1 MRNRQFLQGLLILL
15 CAALALVLIGR
26 YTALD
31 LYLADAMFDFAAMR
45 FPWQEHWFYA
55 GFMHHTMK
63 ALMMGVALAPAVALL
78 VDRFTSLT
86 LLDKRTR
93 SILLLVTASALLIPL
108 TISLLKAV
116 SIHHCPWSLARYGGF
131 APYLRLFD
139 SLPPGVPAGH
149 CFPAGHASSG
159 LWLGSAA
166 AFFLPG
172 RPGKAFAAFLIGILP
187 GLALGLGQQMRGAHF
202 LTHTLW
208 SAWIAALLI
217 LVLARLLVDASP
229 AAHGAPAAPT
239 RAQGDA
245 APRLI
250 Q

>member
-1 MRNRQFLQGLLILL
+1 MTNRRFLQGLLVLL
-15 CAALALVLIGR
+15 CAALALVVLGR

-31 LYLADAMFDFAAMR
+31 LYLADAVFDFDAMR
-45 FPWQEHWFYA
+45 FPWREQWFLA

-63 ALMMGVALAPAVALL
+63 VLMLGVALAPAAALL
-78 VDRFTSLT
+78 VDRFGRHA

-93 SILLLVTASALLIPL
+93 SILLLVTVSALLIPL
-108 TISLLKAV
+108 AIGVLKTT
-116 SIHHCPWSLARYGGF
+116 SIHHCPWSLERYGGF

-139 SLPPGVPAGH
+139 RLPPGASAGH

-172 RPGKAFAAFLIGILP
+172 RPGRAVAAFLVGILP
-187 GLALGLGQQMRGAHF
+187 GLALGVGQQLRGAHF

-208 SAWIAALLI
+208 SAWVAAVVI
-217 LVLARLLVDASP
+217 LVLARLLIDASAAQAPNPEKAPGIFPP
-229 AAHGAPAAPT
+229 AAAC
-239 RAQGDA
+239 
-245 APRLI
+245 
-250 Q
+250 